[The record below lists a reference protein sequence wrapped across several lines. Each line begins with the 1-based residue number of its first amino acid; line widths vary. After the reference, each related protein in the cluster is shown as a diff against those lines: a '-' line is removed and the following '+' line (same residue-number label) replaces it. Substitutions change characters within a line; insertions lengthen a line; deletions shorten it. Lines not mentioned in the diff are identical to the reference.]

1 MKLVNL
7 KNCYRKVDE
16 SVDIETNTAVKLL
29 LHSASEVH
37 SRVGQWD
44 KNNYRGLST
53 QKSQLFRGRQSHL
66 NVNEIT
72 IKRLRS
78 IAIY

>member
-1 MKLVNL
+1 M
-7 KNCYRKVDE
+7 
-16 SVDIETNTAVKLL
+16 ETSTSSSTFIAL
-29 LHSASEVH
+29 SASEVH
-37 SRVGQWD
+37 SRGGQWD

-53 QKSQLFRGRQSHL
+53 QKRQLFRGRQSHL

>member
-1 MKLVNL
+1 MALS
-7 KNCYRKVDE
+7 DPQ
-16 SVDIETNTAVKLL
+16 
-29 LHSASEVH
+29 VH

-66 NVNEIT
+66 NVNEKT

-78 IAIY
+78 IAVY